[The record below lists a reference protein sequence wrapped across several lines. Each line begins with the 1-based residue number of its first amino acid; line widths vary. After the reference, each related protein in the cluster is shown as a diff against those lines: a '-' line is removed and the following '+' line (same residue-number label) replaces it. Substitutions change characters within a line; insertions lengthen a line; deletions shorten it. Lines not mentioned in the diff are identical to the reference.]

1 MMLQFLQCKT
11 FGNQAL
17 PEGWLIVAAGNPP
30 EYNKS
35 VRDFDVVTLDRVKR
49 INVEEDY
56 GVWKEYARRRGLHGA
71 VLSYLDIRKDSF
83 YRIENTADGLQFATA
98 RGWEDLSELLYAYEK
113 LGLRADREVVGE
125 YIQMPRIAK
134 DFANYLDLFY
144 KYQKTYHVEGILS
157 GTWEPITVRELRAA
171 PFDEKLSVMGL
182 VLSRLSEE
190 ARNTRRQDA
199 LTDALHKAL
208 TEFREKIADAPPA
221 AVLDQLLWKRRT
233 ALKQAREAGRLDRE
247 SRDLGQREMNALED
261 YRQRL
266 DREAV
271 PPEEAMDSVRGW
283 FGEEVA
289 RRKQLAEETGA
300 MFTNAFRFLETT
312 FGDSQELVIFVTE
325 ITAGYDTSWFVEQFG
340 CDAYFRHNREL
351 LFDSTRHR
359 IREEITAAKAAEQE
373 EHT

>member
-1 MMLQFLQCKT
+1 M
-11 FGNQAL
+11 
-17 PEGWLIVAAGNPP
+17 
-30 EYNKS
+30 
-35 VRDFDVVTLDRVKR
+35 VTLDRVKR

-182 VLSRLSEE
+182 VLSRLS
-190 ARNTRRQDA
+190 RRHE
-199 LTDALHKAL
+199 T
-208 TEFREKIADAPPA
+208 P
-221 AVLDQLLWKRRT
+221 
-233 ALKQAREAGRLDRE
+233 AGR
-247 SRDLGQREMNALED
+247 
-261 YRQRL
+261 
-266 DREAV
+266 
-271 PPEEAMDSVRGW
+271 
-283 FGEEVA
+283 
-289 RRKQLAEETGA
+289 
-300 MFTNAFRFLETT
+300 
-312 FGDSQELVIFVTE
+312 
-325 ITAGYDTSWFVEQFG
+325 
-340 CDAYFRHNREL
+340 
-351 LFDSTRHR
+351 TR
-359 IREEITAAKAAEQE
+359 
-373 EHT
+373 